1 MGARVPGAVVR
12 VPPGAGAL
20 GAVVRVP
27 PGVRLAVASDAPGMS
42 PSEVLRKWW
51 GGSVTHDRV
60 SASPRDAPF
69 LTFETRPAR
78 PSRRA
83 RPNRRK
89 VLQVLMPPNRAHR
102 TGFKVLTAAPGVV
115 RHEPSPNSS
124 SAGLGDIPAGAPAG
138 AVESPC
144 VESSSRRTT
153 AAGGPHPKPRLTCR
167 DPVDKRSAENR
178 RLTDPAHNS
187 QIRPQ
192 LTDPAHA
199 AHPARTRH
207 TLASDR

>member
-1 MGARVPGAVVR
+1 MFRERWCASLPELELWERWCAFLPGCGWPWLLTHRACPRQRFCGSGGEAVSR
-12 VPPGAGAL
+12 TTGYPPPL
-20 GAVVRVP
+20 
-27 PGVRLAVASDAPGMS
+27 
-42 PSEVLRKWW
+42 
-51 GGSVTHDRV
+51 
-60 SASPRDAPF
+60 
-69 LTFETRPAR
+69 ETRPAR

-138 AVESPC
+138 AVVSPC
-144 VESSSRRTT
+144 AESSSRRTT